1 MQLTIKH
8 RACALLLLVATLL
21 GVFLFL
27 PLQVSANSI
36 RDSSDVLADLKQDP
50 SFNTDEY
57 PVINGDTAINF
68 IHLVESEQGE
78 VLIYVYQ
85 PHQDYAKYRAS
96 SINISAT
103 ADGSLDIKNYYLD
116 LVDYDGVFQKYVVRD
131 LPALAKGECV
141 YEVVSIFRMFDA
153 AVDKGLSD
161 DNDNTIQEVVYPVGK
176 KFEFR
181 NTPNGLTTN
190 VSDLE
195 YIKVTDK
202 YVGFMRYPA
211 GLDVG
216 SVNEVDVHYVAF
228 STQYAMDELLE
239 ADVFYIQQSYMRTGV
254 LQHEGYGD
262 KEKQYSYLKSDVDM
276 EFTGSGWNSQKYSW
290 NTIEN
295 SSAFLES
302 CSDKTLYSQGVF
314 NTTYAV
320 STVNEDAKKEI
331 AKCDWVLRF
340 AVTDYTTYV
349 FTSQSLE
356 WLHTEATIVGEVT
369 ILRLAF
375 ETDGQYYNLP
385 VIDNKQSGSLTP
397 SNKIEYQVQASEWW
411 QKIMMLLCIVLL
423 VVLLIAFAG
432 PVGVVLKILASG
444 FTFLFKLFLWVILL
458 PFKLLGAL
466 FKRGRRK
473 R

>member
-57 PVINGDTAINF
+57 PVVNNDPSINF

-103 ADGSLDIKNYYLD
+103 ADGRLSIMNYYLD

-131 LPALAKGECV
+131 LPALAKSERV

-153 AVDKGLSD
+153 AVDEGLSD
-161 DNDNTIQEVVYPVGK
+161 DNDNTIQEVAYPVAK
-176 KFEFR
+176 RFEFV
-181 NTPNGLTTN
+181 NTSNGMTTN
-190 VSDLE
+190 VSDVQ
-195 YIKVTDK
+195 YIQVTDK

-211 GLDVG
+211 GSALFTDVD
-216 SVNEVDVHYVAF
+216 VDVHYVAF
-228 STQYAMDELLE
+228 STDLRMDKLLE
-239 ADVFYIQQSYMRTGV
+239 ADVYYVQQYYEKTGV
-254 LQHEGYGD
+254 AGKEFFDVKQPCRVSLKAEKDLLYMGGYWFS
-262 KEKQYSYLKSDVDM
+262 KVY
-276 EFTGSGWNSQKYSW
+276 TWNS
-290 NTIEN
+290 IET
-295 SSAFLES
+295 SAAFLDSSEG
-302 CSDKTLYSQGVF
+302 KTLYKKGIF
-314 NTTYAV
+314 DTYAV
-320 STVNEDAKKEI
+320 STVDEAAKEEI
-331 AKCDWVLRF
+331 LKNDWVLRF
-340 AVTDYTTYV
+340 AWTEYKEQMKDGQVPYV
-349 FTSQSLE
+349 NYYGY
-356 WLHTEATIVGEVT
+356 IVGEVS

-397 SNKIEYQVQASEWW
+397 SNKIEYEVQASEWW
-411 QKIMMLLCIVLL
+411 QRIMMLLCIVLL